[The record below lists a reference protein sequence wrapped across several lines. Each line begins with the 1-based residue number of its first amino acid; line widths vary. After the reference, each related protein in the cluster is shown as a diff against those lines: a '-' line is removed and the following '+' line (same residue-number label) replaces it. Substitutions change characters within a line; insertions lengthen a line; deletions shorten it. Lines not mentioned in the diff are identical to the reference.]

1 MPRRLAFLLLAALA
15 PALALAAEAPVDIG
29 KLEGVYRRSFRNGD
43 ISGAKFT
50 STDVLE
56 ILAVEKGRAYFRTEL
71 NFFNGHLCSLSGI
84 AEAEKA
90 ALVYREDTGGP
101 DHACVL
107 RLVPGGGR
115 IRFEDV
121 GGLCAKESCGAR
133 GWYNQSSFK
142 TAARR
147 KIGDP
152 ARLKASAEY
161 KEAVE
166 ADEARRQK
174 AKP

>member
-1 MPRRLAFLLLAALA
+1 MLACCASCPAAGA
-15 PALALAAEAPVDIG
+15 
-29 KLEGVYRRSFRNGD
+29 
-43 ISGAKFT
+43 SG
-50 STDVLE
+50 S
-56 ILAVEKGRAYFRTEL
+56 
-71 NFFNGHLCSLSGI
+71 
-84 AEAEKA
+84 
-90 ALVYREDTGGP
+90 
-101 DHACVL
+101 
-107 RLVPGGGR
+107 R
-115 IRFEDV
+115 IV

-147 KIGDP
+147 KIADP

>member
-1 MPRRLAFLLLAALA
+1 MPRRLASLLLAALS
-15 PALALAAEAPVDIG
+15 PALALAAEAPVDID
-29 KLEGVYRRSFRNGD
+29 KIKGVYRRAFRNGD

-56 ILAVEKGRAYFRTEL
+56 ILGLEKGRAYFRTEL
-71 NFFNGHLCSLSGI
+71 NFFNGHICSLSGI
-84 AEAEKA
+84 AEVEKA
-90 ALVYREDTGGP
+90 ALVYRDDSGGP

-107 RLVPGGGR
+107 RLVPSGGR

-147 KIGDP
+147 KIAEP

-166 ADEARRQK
+166 AYEARRQK

>member
-71 NFFNGHLCSLSGI
+71 NFFNGHLCSLAGI
-84 AEAEKA
+84 AE
-90 ALVYREDTGGP
+90 
-101 DHACVL
+101 
-107 RLVPGGGR
+107 
-115 IRFEDV
+115 
-121 GGLCAKESCGAR
+121 
-133 GWYNQSSFK
+133 
-142 TAARR
+142 
-147 KIGDP
+147 
-152 ARLKASAEY
+152 
-161 KEAVE
+161 
-166 ADEARRQK
+166 
-174 AKP
+174 

>member
-1 MPRRLAFLLLAALA
+1 MPRRLASLLLAALS
-15 PALALAAEAPVDIG
+15 PALALAAEAAVDIG
-29 KLEGVYRRSFRNGD
+29 KIEGVYRRSFRNGD

-56 ILAVEKGRAYFRTEL
+56 ILAVDKGRAYFRTEL

-84 AEAEKA
+84 ADADKG
-90 ALVYREDTGGP
+90 ALVYRDDSGGP
-101 DHACVL
+101 DHTCVL

-115 IRFEDV
+115 IQFEDV

-133 GWYNQSSFK
+133 GWYNESSFK
-142 TAARR
+142 NA
-147 KIGDP
+147 
-152 ARLKASAEY
+152 
-161 KEAVE
+161 
-166 ADEARRQK
+166 ARRQK

>member
-1 MPRRLAFLLLAALA
+1 MPRRLASLLLAALS
-15 PALALAAEAPVDIG
+15 PALALAAEAAVDIG
-29 KLEGVYRRSFRNGD
+29 KIEGVYRRSFRNGD

-56 ILAVEKGRAYFRTEL
+56 ILAVAYFRTEL

-84 AEAEKA
+84 ADADKG
-90 ALVYREDTGGP
+90 ALVYRDDSGGP
-101 DHACVL
+101 DHTCVL

-115 IRFEDV
+115 IQFEDV

-142 TAARR
+142 AAARR
-147 KIGDP
+147 RIADP
-152 ARLKASAEY
+152 ARLKASTEY